1 MGFKL
6 FDQIEI
12 STEDGIVGVVAAE
25 PLDVTLVVEAQ
36 EAMDEMNAIVKDFD
50 HARDSLALA
59 DTVTANLEQQIAVET
74 AIMAK
79 PESVTSSTV
88 VLSMESLHATAALI
102 GAESLVAMISTE
114 AIEGNPVSSLEISIE
129 EKGALIK
136 KIVESIKLIFK
147 KFVTMLKSL
156 YVKAVVAMTGIAKQA
171 KSLKAMLDENKAN
184 GKDVVLDDKMAAA
197 VKGKLGAAIVK
208 LGGNKFDTTFAN
220 KYIAEL
226 KDSAQLAE
234 FGKVPTSMKD
244 LIDTVA
250 GKDKIKAEELVT
262 DTATAGKSDTVI
274 SYSGMGV
281 KTLVANVPVEKDK
294 EYTGLEGAKVLT
306 RVTFSVKSTPVE
318 DKEFTLKDI
327 KYSDLGMIANQITV
341 PAEKAKDYLTE
352 VEKATAD
359 VEKAIEDIA
368 KTEDDKY
375 IAAVKFGNVMV
386 SNIALD
392 KVLGYVN
399 GLKNLMGVVSAVAKV
414 ALAKD
419 DKPADDKK
427 EEAK

>member
-1 MGFKL
+1 
-6 FDQIEI
+6 
-12 STEDGIVGVVAAE
+12 
-25 PLDVTLVVEAQ
+25 
-36 EAMDEMNAIVKDFD
+36 
-50 HARDSLALA
+50 
-59 DTVTANLEQQIAVET
+59 
-74 AIMAK
+74 MAK

-102 GAESLVAMISTE
+102 GAESLVATISTE

-184 GKDVVLDDKMAAA
+184 GKDVTLHDKMAAA
-197 VKGKLGAAIVK
+197 IKGKLGAAIVK
-208 LGGNKFDTTFAN
+208 LGGNKLDTTFAT
-220 KYIAEL
+220 KFIAEL
-226 KDSAQLAE
+226 KDTATLAG
-234 FGKVPTSMKD
+234 FGKIPNAIKTHVDEVSKET
-244 LIDTVA
+244 
-250 GKDKIKAEELVT
+250 GKIKAEEFVDML
-262 DTATAGKSDTVI
+262 KINMVI
-274 SYSGMGV
+274 SYNGMGV
-281 KTLVANVPVEKDK
+281 KLLVANVPVEKDK
-294 EYTGLEGAKVLT
+294 EYTGEEAAKVLAK
-306 RVTFSVKSTPVE
+306 VTFSVKSTPVE

-327 KYSDLGMIANQITV
+327 KYSDLGMIANQIVV

-359 VEKAIEDIA
+359 VERAIEDIA
-368 KTEDDKY
+368 KTEDDRY

-399 GLKNLMGVVSAVAKV
+399 GLKNLMGVVNAVAKV
-414 ALAKD
+414 ALKKEGEAK
-419 DKPADDKK
+419 DDKK
-427 EEAK
+427 EEEAK